1 MKEAKIIERVALKI
15 GYLGTNYHG
24 FQIQPR
30 MKLPTIEGELFE
42 ALKKLDI
49 IEDRKAANYSAA
61 GRTDKGVHALSQ
73 VVSFDTSHPNL
84 TPRMINSML
93 PDDIWV
99 FALAKTHSG
108 FNARKDA
115 ISREY
120 RYFLFL
126 SDEISDLNVALTRM
140 REASELFIGAHDF
153 SNFSQLHGRDRK
165 AESYSTI
172 REIKRVEINTEKR
185 NSFIIIDIE
194 ASGFLR
200 KMVRKI
206 VSALRMVGS
215 GMKDKR
221 WIGDLLQLRMKE
233 QIEPV
238 PAFGLL
244 LKNVSYRGIKFLE
257 DEYARRRILERLKK
271 NLHFYATIARMLG
284 DMM

>member
-1 MKEAKIIERVALKI
+1 MNERRERIALKM

-24 FQIQPR
+24 FQIQPHYEV
-30 MKLPTIEGELFE
+30 PTIEGELFE
-42 ALKKLDI
+42 ALKKLAI
-49 IEDRKAANYSAA
+49 IENKKAANYSAA

-73 VVSFDTSHPNL
+73 VVSFDTTNPNV

-93 PDDIWV
+93 PDDIWIY
-99 FALAKTHSG
+99 ALAKPHSG

-140 REASELFIGAHDF
+140 REASEWFIGSHDF
-153 SNFSQLHGRDRK
+153 SNFSQLHGCARK
-165 AESYSTI
+165 TESYSTI
-172 REIKRVEINTEKR
+172 REIKRIEINKEKK

-206 VSALRMVGS
+206 VSALSAVGY
-215 GMKDKR
+215 GIKDKG
-221 WIGDLLQLRMKE
+221 WIGDLLQQRVKE

-244 LKNVSYRGIKFLE
+244 LKNVSYRGVRFLE
-257 DEYARRRILERLKK
+257 DEYAKRRITERLKK
-271 NLHFYATIARMLG
+271 DLYFHATIARMLR
-284 DMM
+284 DMV